1 MIPSDTEISTLN
13 GKELVNQYNALAH
26 EFGSAQ
32 VARFATRVDGVRRTC
47 SLAARLREREV
58 SVATPYVVPLNKV
71 TEPATEPAA
80 STPYVVPTEPA
91 ASTPYVEPTGAMLH
105 ARIAKQQGKGD
116 QGLRP
121 DTLSA
126 ATRALLLEGLS
137 DEDVIARLREKF
149 DRVPGNAARHHRK
162 VLTVRGLL

>member
-26 EFGSAQ
+26 ELGSAQ

-47 SLAARLREREV
+47 SLAARLREV
-58 SVATPYVVPLNKV
+58 SVDPTSVP
-71 TEPATEPAA
+71 EPATEPDV

-91 ASTPYVEPTGAMLH
+91 ASIPHVEPTGEVLH

-162 VLTVRGLL
+162 VLIVRGLL